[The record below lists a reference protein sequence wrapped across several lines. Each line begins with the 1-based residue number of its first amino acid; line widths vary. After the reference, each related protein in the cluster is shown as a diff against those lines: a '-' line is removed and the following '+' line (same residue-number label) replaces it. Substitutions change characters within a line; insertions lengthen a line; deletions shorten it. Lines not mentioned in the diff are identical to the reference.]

1 MIAVFILL
9 VIVLLILSVW
19 NHFIFR
25 RLKSA
30 KENEIKDARFW
41 ELNYKMDYLIAV
53 AAMGTAVLIFMGY
66 ESLQSAKE
74 AAKSE
79 IDKEL
84 STIREDLIKAETTN
98 QSLKLL
104 SDSIRDG
111 VAISGTQINNQLKA
125 LNELN
130 RKIKLINSKN
140 IVQQGFYVV
149 RGLNL
154 APDHEA
160 KPGSNKIYFKNLIT
174 DKGDKLP
181 EFATPLW

>member
-84 STIREDLIKAETTN
+84 STIREHLIKAETTT

-104 SDSIRDG
+104 SD
-111 VAISGTQINNQLKA
+111 
-125 LNELN
+125 
-130 RKIKLINSKN
+130 
-140 IVQQGFYVV
+140 
-149 RGLNL
+149 
-154 APDHEA
+154 
-160 KPGSNKIYFKNLIT
+160 
-174 DKGDKLP
+174 
-181 EFATPLW
+181 